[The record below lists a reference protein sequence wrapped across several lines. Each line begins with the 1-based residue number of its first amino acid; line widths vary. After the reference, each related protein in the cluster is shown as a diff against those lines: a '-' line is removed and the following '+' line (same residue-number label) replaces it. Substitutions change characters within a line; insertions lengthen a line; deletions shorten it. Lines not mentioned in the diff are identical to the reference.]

1 MVDTH
6 GEGLASPADLWL
18 LDRLLAVQDDS
29 ATAHPELAAWLTAV
43 RRPASAGELAE
54 LPTFL
59 RALDA
64 RQGSPAP
71 VRFHGTPNVAIAEG
85 AVGTR
90 GPAAR
95 RTGTRRRNRR
105 TRVVVLT
112 ASALVVIGG
121 TAAAAYTG
129 VLPAPLQS
137 LASHVPGVKP
147 SVAHPVSTPGA
158 GPKASGF
165 TPSAPSTHATVTP
178 GAPGTGTSAAVV
190 SACSD
195 YLAHTL
201 GTGSAEYQALVAAAG
216 KASRLTGY
224 CTSALHATP
233 QSSASA
239 PGKPTI
245 SPSNKPSTHPGGKPT
260 SSPTSHGGGKPS
272 TAPTHKP
279 HA

>member
-43 RRPASAGELAE
+43 RRPASAAELAE

-59 RALDA
+59 QALDA

-71 VRFHGTPNVAIAEG
+71 ARFHGTPNVAVVAG
-85 AVGTR
+85 PVGTR
-90 GPAAR
+90 GPATR

-112 ASALVVIGG
+112 ASALVVLGG

-129 VLPAPLQS
+129 VLPGPLQS
-137 LASHVPGVKP
+137 LASHVPGVQP
-147 SVAHPVSTPGA
+147 PAAHPASTQAA
-158 GPKASGF
+158 GPTASRVR
-165 TPSAPSTHATVTP
+165 PSAPSAHATGTP
-178 GAPGTGTSAAVV
+178 GAPGTGTSAAVA
-190 SACSD
+190 SACSA

-201 GTGSAEYQALVAAAG
+201 STGSVEYRALVAAAG

-224 CTSALHATP
+224 CTSALHAAP

-239 PGKPTI
+239 HGKPTA

-260 SSPTSHGGGKPS
+260 SSPTPQGGGKPS

-279 HA
+279 HP